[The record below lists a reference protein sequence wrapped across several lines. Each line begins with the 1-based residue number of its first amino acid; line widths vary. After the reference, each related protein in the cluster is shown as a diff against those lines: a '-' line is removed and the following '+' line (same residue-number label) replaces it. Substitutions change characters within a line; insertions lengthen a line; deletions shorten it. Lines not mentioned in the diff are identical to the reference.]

1 MQKRISRGFYLSFLV
16 SLFLH
21 ILIFSY
27 GDRTSDEVTYEV
39 ENINSISIEDE
50 MIVFKVVLTNQKP
63 KKKVAEEKKVVM
75 NKKVLKRKKNHVKE
89 SETNIPRN
97 IAKEEVTQNK
107 VKSFLSESTLSEEDK
122 LKADEY
128 ILELRRLIDRNKSY
142 PKVARRL
149 KQHGIVV
156 ISIKINKEGLFEDV
170 SLTQKS
176 TSSILD
182 KAALRLVQSIN
193 RFKPLPKQYAS
204 LTEFKVPIKYVF
216 N

>member
-21 ILIFSY
+21 ILIFFN

-50 MIVFKVVLTNQKP
+50 TIVFKVVLTNKKP
-63 KKKVAEEKKVVM
+63 QKKVTEK
-75 NKKVLKRKKNHVKE
+75 KKVLKRKKNLVKE
-89 SETNIPRN
+89 IESNIPN
-97 IAKEEVTQNK
+97 ITKEEVTQNK
-107 VKSFLSESTLSEEDK
+107 EKSFLSESTLSQEDK

-128 ILELRRLIDRNKSY
+128 LLELRRLIDRNKSY

-156 ISIKINKEGLFEDV
+156 ISIKINKEGIFEDV
-170 SLTQKS
+170 SLNQKS

-182 KAALRLVQSIN
+182 TAALRLVQSIN

>member
-21 ILIFSY
+21 ILIISNA
-27 GDRTSDEVTYEV
+27 DSTSEEVTYEV

-50 MIVFKVVLTNQKP
+50 LIVFKVALTNKTPQKEVIE
-63 KKKVAEEKKVVM
+63 KKKVVI
-75 NKKVLKRKKNHVKE
+75 NKKIRKITKRLIKE
-89 SETNIPRN
+89 VERSIR
-97 IAKEEVTQNK
+97 EEEITQNK
-107 VKSFLSESTLSEEDK
+107 EKSFLSESTLSEEDK

-128 ILELRRLIDRNKSY
+128 LLELRRLIDRNKSY

-156 ISIKINKEGLFEDV
+156 ISIKINKEGIFEDI
-170 SLTQKS
+170 SLNQKS

-182 KAALRLVQSIN
+182 RAALRLVQSIN